1 MTNRPSLEEL
11 ERRAENR
18 PERIDVRAL
27 CEHLDSDDYER
38 NRGAT
43 EVRETVIENATDLS
57 PVVESLREVLTGE
70 TTPSVRV
77 VGETLS
83 RVVRANP
90 DELAP
95 LVAADLDAAAVDCRG
110 VALDVI
116 GRAGSGVVRPYLDE
130 FAEHLDEADERVA
143 ALALAGLSTVAEDF
157 PETVA
162 EYVPLVHPYL
172 ADEWIPDDGGG
183 LRACYSRTDDEGD
196 VATGEPSGARL
207 TNKVVRPYA
216 EALSLLHSVALTNP
230 TAVEPVLPR
239 IEVLVTDPPDGARL
253 TTLLEALTR
262 VARANPAAVESA
274 VPAVERHAESDRS
287 GVRVAARNLLS
298 ELGRPVERPDP
309 ISVPE
314 SMAVRDRPVRDGD
327 DELTAGLDER
337 AVRGDVDVETVL
349 PLLRCEDPDVRDH
362 VAWGLEC
369 GVGTAVVD
377 DVHDRATSF
386 LSLLDEP
393 HDCTRKHLLGLL
405 GGTAR
410 RYPERWTPAL
420 AGLADHDDPVVRRG
434 AVGLLGTDAYPAL
447 AREHLSVVDRRL
459 DDDDVDVRANAISVL
474 AAMAKAYPEVVAE
487 YATTLTTALD
497 DDRTRLSALKALRNL
512 AGVAPAAA
520 TPATDAVTSLIA
532 ALAGPEAID
541 DRAQWGRKSHT
552 GDVGEAD
559 HALKYALSVG
569 FWLAK
574 NDAASFAPVRSH
586 AERIAEGRYWGHDE
600 ARKLLVELNAST
612 RN

>member
-27 CEHLDSDDYER
+27 CEHLDSDEHER
-38 NRGAT
+38 SRGAA
-43 EVRETVIENATDLS
+43 EVRDTVIENATDLA
-57 PVVESLREVLTGE
+57 PVVESLRELLTDE
-70 TTPSVRV
+70 LTPSARV

-95 LVAADLDAAAVDCRG
+95 LVAADLDAVDVHCRG

-130 FAEHLDEADERVA
+130 FAEHLDGADERVA
-143 ALALAGLSTVAEDF
+143 ALALAGLSTAAEDF
-157 PETVA
+157 PEAVA
-162 EYVPLVHPYL
+162 DYVPSVHPYL
-172 ADEWIPDDGGG
+172 ADEWIPNDGGG

-216 EALSLLHSVALTNP
+216 EALSLVHSVALTNP
-230 TAVEPVLPR
+230 AAVEPVLPR

-253 TTLLEALTR
+253 VTLLETLTR
-262 VARANPAAVESA
+262 VARADPAVVEPA
-274 VPAVERHAESDRS
+274 IPAVERHAGADHPV
-287 GVRVAARNLLS
+287 VRVAARNLLS
-298 ELGRPVERPDP
+298 ELGRPVERPSP

-314 SMAVRDRPVRDGD
+314 SMVARDRPVRDGD
-327 DELTAGLDER
+327 EELTAGLDEH
-337 AVRGDVDVETVL
+337 AVRGEVDVETVL

-369 GVGTAVVD
+369 GVGTAVID
-377 DVHDRATSF
+377 GVHDRATSF
-386 LSLLDEP
+386 LSLLNEP

-405 GGTAR
+405 GGTTR

-420 AGLADHDDPVVRRG
+420 ADLADHDDPVVRRN

-447 AREHLSVVDRRL
+447 AREHLSVVDRCL
-459 DDDDVDVRANAISVL
+459 DDDDANVRANAISVL
-474 AAMAKAYPEVVAE
+474 AAMARAYPEVVTE
-487 YATTLTTALD
+487 YAATLITALD
-497 DDRTRLSALKALRNL
+497 DERTRLSALKALRNL
-512 AGVAPAAA
+512 AEVAPAAA
-520 TPATDAVTSLIA
+520 APATDAVTSLIA
-532 ALAGPEAID
+532 ALAGPEAVG
-541 DRAQWGRKSHT
+541 DRARWGRKSHT
-552 GDVGEAD
+552 EDVGEGD
-559 HALKYALSVG
+559 HALKCALSVG

-574 NDAASFAPVRSH
+574 DDTASLAPVRPH
-586 AERIAEGRYWGHDE
+586 AERIAEGRYWGHEE
-600 ARKLLVELNAST
+600 ARKLFGELNAST